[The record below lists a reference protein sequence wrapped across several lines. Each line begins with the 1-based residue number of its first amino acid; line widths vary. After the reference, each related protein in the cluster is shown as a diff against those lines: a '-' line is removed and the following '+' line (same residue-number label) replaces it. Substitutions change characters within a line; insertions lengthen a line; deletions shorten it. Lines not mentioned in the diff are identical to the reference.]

1 MTRDAMPSS
10 STEWQTHEA
19 TILEA
24 LERLRALATTGPSPA
39 AHASVS
45 LEDDIVDVVHG
56 SAGAWHAWWTRLD
69 LAGGAEVAAIVPD
82 LRPLHAIAD
91 GDSDE
96 HGRDLLAALASGRIR
111 VRLLLPTAARD
122 DARARGVVDLLTAAG
137 IEVRTDNARGWYF
150 VASGRVAVVPRTWA
164 DDTDDAEVDTLV
176 VATPT
181 LVAALG
187 QLYTQRWAAATP
199 WGEAPDAVDAVLRA
213 LEAGHDD
220 AEVAAE
226 LGISVRTVRRR
237 VAWAMAAAGARS
249 RYELAHLRAS
259 RARH

>member
-1 MTRDAMPSS
+1 MTRDAMPRS

-39 AHASVS
+39 AHASASV
-45 LEDDIVDVVHG
+45 EDDIVDVVHG

-91 GDSDE
+91 GDPDE

-122 DARARGVVDLLTAAG
+122 DVRARGVVDILTAAG
-137 IEVRTDNARGWYF
+137 VEVRTDDARGWYF
-150 VASGRVAVVPRTWA
+150 VASGRVAVVPRTWS
-164 DDTDDAEVDTLV
+164 DDDEVDALV

-181 LVAALG
+181 LVAALE
-187 QLYTQRWAAATP
+187 QLHTQRWAAATP
-199 WGEAPDAVDAVLRA
+199 WAEAPDAVDAVLRA
-213 LEAGHDD
+213 LERGHDD
-220 AEVAAE
+220 AHVAAE

-237 VAWAMAAAGARS
+237 VAEAMAAAGARS

-259 RARH
+259 GARR